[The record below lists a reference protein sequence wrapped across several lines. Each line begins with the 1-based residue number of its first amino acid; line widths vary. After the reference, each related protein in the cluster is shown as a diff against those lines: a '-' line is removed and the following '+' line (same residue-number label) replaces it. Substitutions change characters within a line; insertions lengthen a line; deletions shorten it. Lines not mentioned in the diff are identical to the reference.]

1 MQARREPTR
10 PASAALAVVALAL
23 AGCQAAAGPSSPGS
37 STSGTSAPTSKDA
50 GYSVVVLGDSLPYG
64 GEDCGGCDAFG
75 AVYGALL
82 AEETGRAVEVANLST
97 HDGVNTPQLLERVQG
112 NPQLRA
118 SIAGADVVVVSTGHN
133 DTPWIVEGDDA
144 CDGAPGEQVD
154 WSRYTEACAAEVAA
168 AFGVVL
174 DELLVE
180 VAELRDGAPTAVR
193 VITFY
198 NDWIGYEDATPEATV
213 PSTQVLDAF
222 SSTICEVA
230 AARDAVCADTYHA
243 FNGPDGSQAAGTLLA
258 DDYTHPSGAGHVR
271 IAEVLLATGTAPLS

>member
-1 MQARREPTR
+1 M
-10 PASAALAVVALAL
+10 
-23 AGCQAAAGPSSPGS
+23 
-37 STSGTSAPTSKDA
+37 
-50 GYSVVVLGDSLPYG
+50 VVLGDSLPYG

-144 CDGAPGEQVD
+144 CDGAPGEDVD
-154 WSRYTEACAAEVAA
+154 WSRYDEACAAEVAA
-168 AFGVVL
+168 AFGDVL
-174 DELLVE
+174 DGLLVE